1 MVRVVMLLLAFAFAC
16 GPEDVTQVLDTRIVT
31 ADGANPLEGGDYDHL
46 RIVWAQ
52 SGYDTV
58 VQELDLTGD
67 GFEVGFE
74 LDLLA
79 SSRARVELTGPSGA
93 LLHGAPPQFSPAE
106 SGLFLR
112 VVVGEPGTCRRVS
125 RLEGAEPA
133 RADSAYVRWQG
144 YVIQFGG
151 MADSGPTTAAT
162 FSDLYYAEAGTP
174 LEDLLEP
181 VGATKAA
188 FFGSTTALVLAAN
201 GTWTYELDGAQVEGD
216 ERAAPKLL
224 YDSAGIGSAIV
235 RTGEGVVLVAGG
247 GDASSPDVGIARVAT
262 NGRAVLSGL
271 IGARAFAGAAPA
283 GTSDVIVAGGTRAP
297 GAPFVEWV
305 DMSTL
310 AITTVDDPATEAV
323 RNEPLVLEGES
334 SHWIVGGTDA
344 AGDPITTSWVLSG
357 CPEACALEPGPEV
370 DLRTAPRA
378 DGLTLTDGLSVFTAV
393 EAGGWH
399 LEPVADLARERNAA
413 GIVVYES
420 GMVFLHGGR
429 DPDGPHLD
437 GELCFPAELT
447 PLD

>member
-16 GPEDVTQVLDTRIVT
+16 GPEDTTFVLDTRIVT
-31 ADGANPLEGGDYDHL
+31 ADGANPLEGRGYDHL

-58 VQELDLTGD
+58 VQEIDLTGD
-67 GFEVGFE
+67 SFEVGFD
-74 LDLLA
+74 LDTLA
-79 SSRARVELTGPSGA
+79 SSQVRVELTGPSGTI
-93 LLHGAPPQFSPAE
+93 HGAPPTFSPAD
-106 SGLFLR
+106 SGGFLR
-112 VVVGEPGTCRRVS
+112 VVVGEPGTCARIS
-125 RLEGAEPA
+125 RLEAPEPA
-133 RADSAYVRWQG
+133 RADSAYLRWQG
-144 YVIQFGG
+144 YLIQFGG
-151 MADSGPTTAAT
+151 LADSGRASAVT
-162 FSDLYYAEAGTP
+162 FSDLYWAEAAAP
-174 LEDLLEP
+174 LPDLLEP

-188 FFGSTTALVLAAN
+188 FFGSTMALILSEEGVWA
-201 GTWTYELDGAQVEGD
+201 YEIDPRKVEGD
-216 ERAAPKLL
+216 ERSTTKLL
-224 YDSAGIGSAIV
+224 YDSAGIASAVV
-235 RTGEGVVLVAGG
+235 RNGEGVVLVAGG
-247 GDASSPDVGIARVAT
+247 GDASSPDAAMARVAT
-262 NGRAVLSGL
+262 NGRTVVTSMA
-271 IGARAFAGAAPA
+271 GARAFAGAAPA
-283 GTSDVIVAGGTRAP
+283 GTSDVVVAGGTRAP

-310 AITTVDDPATEAV
+310 ATTIVDDPAAEAV

-334 SHWIVGGTDA
+334 SHWIVGGMDA

-370 DLRTAPRA
+370 DVRTAPRA